1 MTKPIGIALPWNL
14 YEGEGREFVY
24 ITDADGEQ
32 IARMAYA
39 KRETAR
45 HIVNC
50 VNAFDGYAP
59 ELLDGMVENGFTV
72 DKLSK
77 VAGRLE
83 CELEEK
89 THEADCLLSGIC
101 AHHGDSSAVFV
112 VPDTEGG
119 ACD

>member
-14 YEGEGREFVY
+14 HEGEGREFVY

-89 THEADCLLSGIC
+89 THAHDCLLSGIC
-101 AHHGDSSAVFV
+101 APLGGTSTALVADS
-112 VPDTEGG
+112 EGG
-119 ACD
+119 TCD